1 MILRVIVS
9 GYKKKKIDMNIGI
22 PGPSLMTSYIPC
34 ANKEARV
41 LPDTFPFYVSLAK
54 SGPSA
59 FDLLFNVYP
68 ARAGLCPLVA

>member
-1 MILRVIVS
+1 VILRVIVS
-9 GYKKKKIDMNIGI
+9 GYKKNKINMNIGI
-22 PGPSLMTSYIPC
+22 PGPSLMASYISC
-34 ANKEARV
+34 VNKEARL

>member
-1 MILRVIVS
+1 MA
-9 GYKKKKIDMNIGI
+9 
-22 PGPSLMTSYIPC
+22 SYISYV
-34 ANKEARV
+34 NKEARL